1 MVVGRLKTMNG
12 ESLSGSDFAIS
23 ETRISP
29 NDFLLQ
35 YPRGAYTS
43 ARTVNRTAIM
53 DLQGHIKRTCDSLKL
68 IKFQNSENISIE
80 RNQDESNNNVSEE
93 RIEETEPD
101 YVTQE
106 MAPYRDPEIFK
117 GLVIPLLKTGLTKYF
132 EIEEETPWH
141 IKGVGEV
148 KVIWIVCY
156 SFKESRP
163 ILEIYFTPLHAPSS
177 SKCRVEVYGEPRKIA
192 EVKDSQWIRD
202 RKDLEASLRPG
213 FNEILLYDSN
223 TRNIYEGLTSN
234 FFAVMYNPD
243 TRLPIVVTAP
253 LHFVLEGTIRKIV
266 TMICERDGIDL
277 RSWFPNLDDVVHW
290 EGAFITSTSRL
301 VLPIELIHCRDG
313 RPPIKIPIGNE
324 TVEHIKREVEKEIL
338 NRTYPIM

>member
-1 MVVGRLKTMNG
+1 METNKQTFKKTEPLSVVVERLKTMNG

-23 ETRISP
+23 ETRISS
-29 NDFLLQ
+29 NEFLLQ
-35 YPRGAYTS
+35 YPRGTYTA

-68 IKFQNSENISIE
+68 VKFKNSENISIE
-80 RNQDESNNNVSEE
+80 GNQDETNNNDS
-93 RIEETEPD
+93 EETEPD
-101 YVTQE
+101 YVTQA

-141 IKGVGEV
+141 IKGVGEI
-148 KVIWIVCY
+148 KVTWIVCY

-163 ILEIYFTPLHAPSS
+163 ILAIYFTPLHAPSS
-177 SKCRVEVYGEPRKIA
+177 SKCRTKQGFSFKLGRGLWGTQKNSRRIVKI
-192 EVKDSQWIRD
+192 
-202 RKDLEASLRPG
+202 L
-213 FNEILLYDSN
+213 
-223 TRNIYEGLTSN
+223 
-234 FFAVMYNPD
+234 MHNPD

-277 RSWFPNLDDVVHW
+277 KSWFPNLDDVVHW

-313 RPPIKIPIGNE
+313 R
-324 TVEHIKREVEKEIL
+324 V
-338 NRTYPIM
+338 TYTASRSIECCF